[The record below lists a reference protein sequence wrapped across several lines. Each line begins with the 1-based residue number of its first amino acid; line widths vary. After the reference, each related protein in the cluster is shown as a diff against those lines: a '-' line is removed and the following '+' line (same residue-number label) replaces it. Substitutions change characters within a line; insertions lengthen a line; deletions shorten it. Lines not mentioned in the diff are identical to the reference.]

1 MPLNKPAFRSKLS
14 DHCRRKGFIL
24 AYFSAFS
31 LLVFLAFVIFRST
44 FERII
49 KIQEDEIDL
58 LSIDLDGNDAHIF
71 ESITCINPRVV
82 IIEYNARFIPPV
94 KYCVKYKNV
103 SGASI
108 KKKRFVYGAGP

>member
-49 KIQEDEIDL
+49 KIQEGEIGEPKANIADYKQAL
-58 LSIDLDGNDAHIF
+58 
-71 ESITCINPRVV
+71 INSEKLVYPQKL
-82 IIEYNARFIPPV
+82 NMLIPIL
-94 KYCVKYKNV
+94 KSMM
-103 SGASI
+103 SGARQEITSI
-108 KKKRFVYGAGP
+108 FPITKSSRNLING